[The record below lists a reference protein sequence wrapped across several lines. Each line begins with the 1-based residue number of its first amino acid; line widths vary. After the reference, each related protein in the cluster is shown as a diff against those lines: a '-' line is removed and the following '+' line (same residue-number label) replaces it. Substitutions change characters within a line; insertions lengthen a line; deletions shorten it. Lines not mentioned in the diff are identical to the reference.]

1 MNNKEKSV
9 LLFLCLTFLVGVIIS
24 VFRNH
29 KEKSELQQIAI
40 YPKNSSTD
48 TISQKIDSIFKIN
61 INTATKKE
69 LEALPGIGPKI
80 AQRIIEYRQNNGNF
94 KTIEELL
101 NVSGIGPKKFKAFKN
116 MITTK

>member
-29 KEKSELQQIAI
+29 REKSKLQQIVI
-40 YPKNSSTD
+40 HQKYSFTD
-48 TISQKIDSIFKIN
+48 TICQKIDSILKIN

-69 LEALPGIGPKI
+69 LEALPGIGPTI
-80 AQRIIEYRQNNGNF
+80 AQRIIDYRQNNGKF
-94 KTIEELL
+94 KTKEELL
-101 NVSGIGPKKFKAFKN
+101 NVSGIGPKKFKALKN